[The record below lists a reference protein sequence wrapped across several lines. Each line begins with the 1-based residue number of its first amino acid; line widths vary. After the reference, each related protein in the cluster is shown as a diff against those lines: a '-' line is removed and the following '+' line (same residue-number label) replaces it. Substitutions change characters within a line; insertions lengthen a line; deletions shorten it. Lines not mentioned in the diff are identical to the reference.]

1 MKRVPIYENKDELV
15 KFYGQLNQT
24 ENALQGVVSRFKQ
37 TTGHCPNLTE
47 IQSMFDKNGKFSPD
61 LLREAI
67 LLRMYPAQEI
77 EIHGVKVDRKKLREI
92 ITLPDLSALTETL
105 QFIGN
110 IIPEI
115 GNFFNFFQIDEE
127 REKVRRLNDRIES
140 QADNYKLYAVT
151 NGEMDRLR
159 MAQTCAG
166 VFNQMVKDYCI
177 DPHRLEI
184 PGFVIYDEFGG
195 FHQEIDFVIHSKLK

>member
-1 MKRVPIYENKDELV
+1 
-15 KFYGQLNQT
+15 
-24 ENALQGVVSRFKQ
+24 
-37 TTGHCPNLTE
+37 
-47 IQSMFDKNGKFSPD
+47 
-61 LLREAI
+61 
-67 LLRMYPAQEI
+67 MYPAQEI

-140 QADNYKLYAVT
+140 QADNHKVYAVT
-151 NGEMDRLR
+151 NGEIDVF
-159 MAQTCAG
+159 AWQTW
-166 VFNQMVKDYCI
+166 VLQSNTK
-177 DPHRLEI
+177 
-184 PGFVIYDEFGG
+184 FGIAAWK
-195 FHQEIDFVIHSKLK
+195 FRVCDL